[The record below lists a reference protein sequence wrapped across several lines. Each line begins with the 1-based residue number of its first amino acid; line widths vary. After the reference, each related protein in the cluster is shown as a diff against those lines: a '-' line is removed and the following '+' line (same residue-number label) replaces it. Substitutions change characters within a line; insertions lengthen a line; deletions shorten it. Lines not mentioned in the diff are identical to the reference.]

1 MSLLRARKDEFDA
14 AGVSVYGISR
24 DSPYSHR
31 AWTEALNLNFPLLS
45 DWTGEAT
52 RAFDVARAY
61 KGFGDVSARAAFLVD
76 SEGVVRTARRYDDRE
91 VPDLDELL
99 EAAKTVTE

>member
-1 MSLLRARKDEFDA
+1 MTLLRGRKDKFEA

-31 AWTEALNLNFPLLS
+31 AWSEALDLSFALLS
-45 DWTGEAT
+45 DWTGEAA
-52 RAFDVARAY
+52 RSFGVAREY
-61 KGFGDVSARAAFLVD
+61 KGFSDVATRSAFLVD
-76 SEGVVRTARRYDDRE
+76 SAGVVRVARRYEDSE

-99 EAAKTVTE
+99 EAARRM

>member
-1 MSLLRARKDEFDA
+1 MSLLRGRKDELEA

-31 AWTEALNLNFPLLS
+31 AWSEALDLNFALLS

-52 RAFDVARAY
+52 RAFGVAREY
-61 KGFGDVSARAAFLVD
+61 KGFSDVSIRSAFLVD
-76 SEGVVRTARRYDDRE
+76 SEGIVRVARGYEDSE

-99 EAAKTVTE
+99 EAARRM